1 MVIKMITFSSD
12 GEVIDRKY
20 LLEDAEEKGRRF
32 TTGSF
37 NERIN
42 TISQIRR
49 FYDHAMSAMQLAE
62 KNEYAGLVMLWE
74 MVPLLRASEARN
86 NMRSDCADYLVKCI
100 ESVKNYK
107 ELCWCVKHMQAIVG
121 FMIYY
126 SNRQNRVH

>member
-1 MVIKMITFSSD
+1 MVVFSSD

-32 TTGSF
+32 MSGGKS
-37 NERIN
+37 EKAN

-62 KNEYAGLVMLWE
+62 KNERAGLVMLWE
-74 MVPLLRASEARN
+74 MIPLLRASEARG
-86 NMRSDCADYLVKCI
+86 NMRRDCADYLVKCI

-107 ELCWCVKHMQAIVG
+107 ELCWFVKHMQSIVG
-121 FMIYY
+121 FMIFY
-126 SNRQNRVH
+126 NNH